1 MEIIEGIHR
10 VDEASSNMAHSNVY
24 LIINGKE
31 LMVIDT
37 GTPGNAKKIV
47 EYIQKIGHQPSEIST
62 IILTH
67 YHIDHAG
74 SAKDLKDLVNAKIAV
89 SAEDKDFVSGA
100 KPYPKPKNILVRA
113 ASSFIKVAP
122 VEVDITLKDGDRIGN
137 LTVIDAA
144 GHTPGSIFLYD
155 PQRKVVFAGDTL
167 RLDGDKVVAGPKQ
180 YVWDEGK
187 EQQSIAKLAALD
199 FDVMLPGHGEI
210 LKANAS
216 NKVKEYLNSEKS
228 LKANSAH
235 QGQNPYKR

>member
-10 VDEASSNMAHSNVY
+10 VDEASSNLAHSNVY
-24 LIINGKE
+24 LVINEKD
-31 LMVIDT
+31 LVVVDT
-37 GTPGNAKKIV
+37 GMPGNAKKIV
-47 EYIQKIGHQPSEIST
+47 AYIQKIGHQPSEVST

-74 SAKDLKDLVNAKIAV
+74 SVKDLKDLVNARIAV
-89 SAEDKDFVSGA
+89 GAGDKDFVSGD
-100 KPYPKPKNILVRA
+100 KPYPKPKNILARA

-122 VEVDITLKDGDRIGN
+122 VNVDITLKDADRIGS

-155 PQRKVVFAGDTL
+155 PQRKVLFAGDTL

-180 YVWDEGK
+180 YVWDEEK
-187 EQQSIAKLAALD
+187 EQQSIAKLATLD

-210 LKANAS
+210 LKTNAS
-216 NKVKEYLNSEKS
+216 NTVKEFIDSNKKS
-228 LKANSAH
+228 
-235 QGQNPYKR
+235 

>member
-24 LIINGKE
+24 LVINEKD
-31 LMVIDT
+31 LVVVDT
-37 GTPGNAKKIV
+37 GMPGNAKKIV
-47 EYIQKIGHQPSEIST
+47 AYIQKIGHQPSEVST

-74 SAKDLKDLVNAKIAV
+74 SVKALKDLVNAKTAV

-100 KPYPKPKNILVRA
+100 KPYPKPKNILARA

-122 VEVDITLKDGDRIGN
+122 VNVDITLKDGDRIGS

-155 PQRKVVFAGDTL
+155 LQRKVLFAGDTL

-180 YVWDEGK
+180 YVWDEEK
-187 EQQSIAKLAALD
+187 EQQSIAKLATLD

-210 LKANAS
+210 LKTNAS
-216 NKVKEYLNSEKS
+216 NAVKEFIDSNKKS
-228 LKANSAH
+228 
-235 QGQNPYKR
+235 

>member
-10 VDEASSNMAHSNVY
+10 VDEASSNLAHSNVY
-24 LIINGKE
+24 LVINEKD
-31 LMVIDT
+31 LVVVDT
-37 GTPGNAKKIV
+37 GMPGNAKKIV
-47 EYIQKIGHQPSEIST
+47 AYIQKIGHQPSEVST

-74 SAKDLKDLVNAKIAV
+74 SVKDLKDLVNAKIAV
-89 SAEDKDFVSGA
+89 GAGDKDFVSGD
-100 KPYPKPKNILVRA
+100 KPYPKPKNILARA

-122 VEVDITLKDGDRIGN
+122 VNVDITLKDADRIGS

-155 PQRKVVFAGDTL
+155 PQRKVLFAGDTL

-180 YVWDEGK
+180 YVWDEEK
-187 EQQSIAKLAALD
+187 EQQSIAKLATLD

-210 LKANAS
+210 LKTNAS
-216 NKVKEYLNSEKS
+216 NAVKEFIDSNKKS
-228 LKANSAH
+228 
-235 QGQNPYKR
+235 

>member
-1 MEIIEGIHR
+1 MEIVEGIYR
-10 VDEASSNMAHSNVY
+10 IDEASSNMAHANVY
-24 LIINGKE
+24 LEINGKE
-31 LMVIDT
+31 LIVVDT

-47 EYIQKIGHQPSEIST
+47 DFIQKIGHQPSEVTT

-67 YHIDHAG
+67 YHMDHAG
-74 SAKDLKDLVNAKIAV
+74 SVKDLKDLTNAKIAV
-89 SAEDKDFVSGA
+89 SAEDADFVSGA
-100 KPYPKPKNILVRA
+100 QPYPKPKNLLLRA

-122 VEVDITLKDGDRIGN
+122 VNVDFKLKDGDKIGN
-137 LTVIDAA
+137 LTVIEAA

-155 PQRKVVFAGDTL
+155 PQRKVLFAGDTL

-210 LKANAS
+210 LKADAS
-216 NKVKEYLNSEKS
+216 KAVREYVESEK
-228 LKANSAH
+228 KA
-235 QGQNPYKR
+235 